1 MTEITFPTNIDGCA
15 KVRYALRQMRSN
27 EFTNDDRKVLFGAL
41 LNDEVST
48 EEEAIV
54 LIEQFFAII

>member
-1 MTEITFPTNIDGCA
+1 MTEITFPTNIGGCA
-15 KVRYALRQMRSN
+15 KVRYALRQMRGN

-54 LIEQFFAII
+54 LIEQFFVII